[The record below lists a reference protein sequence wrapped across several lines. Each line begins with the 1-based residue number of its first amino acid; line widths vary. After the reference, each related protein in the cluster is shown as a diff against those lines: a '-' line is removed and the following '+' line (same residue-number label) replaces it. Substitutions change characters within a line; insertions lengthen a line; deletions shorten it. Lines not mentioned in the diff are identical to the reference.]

1 MNDGSYDDDCYDNDD
16 DDCYDMDNCSFE
28 NDDDVCYDK
37 DDNGCYDKN
46 DDGCYEDG
54 YPYLSI
60 IRSNLTGLFGLADGS
75 KMNDISS

>member
-1 MNDGSYDDDCYDNDD
+1 MNDGSYDNDD
-16 DDCYDMDNCSFE
+16 DSH
-28 NDDDVCYDK
+28 DK
-37 DDNGCYDKN
+37 D

>member
-1 MNDGSYDDDCYDNDD
+1 MNDGSYDNDD
-16 DDCYDMDNCSFE
+16 DG
-28 NDDDVCYDK
+28 CYDK
-37 DDNGCYDKN
+37 D

-54 YPYLSI
+54 CYPYLSI

>member
-1 MNDGSYDDDCYDNDD
+1 MNDGSYDNDD
-16 DDCYDMDNCSFE
+16 DDDS
-28 NDDDVCYDK
+28 YDK
-37 DDNGCYDKN
+37 D